1 VESRINPSVSAGGCD
16 VQIYPNPVFLSSGG
30 PGLEVWIGRDFH
42 GETTACLYNVL
53 GQEMLRARWDR
64 NVSGLSYR
72 IPLDRSLAQ
81 LKTGVYLLRVTN
93 SDQSVVKKLH
103 VIQ

>member
-1 VESRINPSVSAGGCD
+1 
-16 VQIYPNPVFLSSGG
+16 
-30 PGLEVWIGRDFH
+30 
-42 GETTACLYNVL
+42 
-53 GQEMLRARWDR
+53 MLRARWDR